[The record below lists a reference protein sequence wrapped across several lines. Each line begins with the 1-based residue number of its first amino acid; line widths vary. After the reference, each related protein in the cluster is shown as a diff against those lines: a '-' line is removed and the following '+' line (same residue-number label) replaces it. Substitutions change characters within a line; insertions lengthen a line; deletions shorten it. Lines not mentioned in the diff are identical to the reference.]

1 MPKANLEFCCVL
13 LINIQ
18 THVATVDIVLV
29 SRGEPRTKCWCSRFG
44 RLASQQWKQAIL
56 SHSQGRGNRP
66 SFADGTSSVS
76 IGSSQTVTPK
86 SPLTIKRYQ
95 KSHFQ
100 EGLSNK
106 AWWLIYVYVD
116 QAQEK
121 HIKILTT
128 HHKSCLR
135 WAALS
140 LLWCGKSQGKLGVF
154 TSQRQKNQPSWV
166 SWVTPRKSWI
176 QLGKWREKWP
186 LYRSFFK
193 GLTKHQQEPIFGPI
207 HLF

>member
-1 MPKANLEFCCVL
+1 MIEHQLNTKILENLATHIPPMEHVQMNRVATNIPPMQHACIKWDCIWYVICVVDMRIVNKQTGSSWAAGHFSFHPEFTSRIRDVPKANLEFCCVL

-106 AWWLIYVYVD
+106 A
-116 QAQEK
+116 
-121 HIKILTT
+121 
-128 HHKSCLR
+128 
-135 WAALS
+135 
-140 LLWCGKSQGKLGVF
+140 
-154 TSQRQKNQPSWV
+154 
-166 SWVTPRKSWI
+166 
-176 QLGKWREKWP
+176 
-186 LYRSFFK
+186 
-193 GLTKHQQEPIFGPI
+193 
-207 HLF
+207 